1 MGGILVQFLLDK
13 GAAVSVVC
21 YDTLIRSLQ
30 QQVVSV
36 HVATIGANG
45 SPLDVTVVGQITAPI
60 VVNGLNCIQLLTV
73 VMQLSVAGILGADFL
88 VKHGVLIDCRNS
100 RLLLGDPQTIIPVKI
115 VGASQALV
123 VLCQ

>member
-36 HVATIGANG
+36 HVATFEANG
-45 SPLDVTVVGQITAPI
+45 SPLDVVGQITVPI
-60 VVNGLNCIQLLTV
+60 VVNGLNCIQLFTV

-88 VKHGVLIDCRNS
+88 MKHGVLIDCRNS
-100 RLLLGDPQTIIPVKI
+100 RLLLGDPQTIVPVKI
-115 VGASQALV
+115 VGASQASV